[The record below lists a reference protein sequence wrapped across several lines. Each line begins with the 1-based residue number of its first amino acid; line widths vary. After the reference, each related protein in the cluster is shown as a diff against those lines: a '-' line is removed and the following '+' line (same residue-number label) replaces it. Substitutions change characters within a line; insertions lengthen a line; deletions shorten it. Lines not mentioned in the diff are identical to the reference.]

1 MDISSVKT
9 APVQPAQA
17 PKRTLDTQQT
27 QKNEAQ
33 PKTSEVKKAPE
44 PEPKPAPV
52 VNTQGQTT
60 GRLLNV
66 TA

>member
-1 MDISSVKT
+1 MDVSTVKT
-9 APVQPAQA
+9 PPVQPARPPKQTQA
-17 PKRTLDTQQT
+17 TQQA
-27 QKNEAQ
+27 QKHEAK
-33 PKTSEVKKAPE
+33 PSEPEVKKAPE
-44 PEPKPAPV
+44 HRPAPV

>member
-1 MDISSVKT
+1 MEVSST
-9 APVQPAQA
+9 RSAPVQSTQQPTTAQKTRMAAEDTQRQQAQA
-17 PKRTLDTQQT
+17 AP
-27 QKNEAQ
+27 QK
-33 PKTSEVKKAPE
+33 PE
-44 PEPKPAPV
+44 PQKPV

>member
-1 MDISSVKT
+1 MDVSSVKT
-9 APVQPAQA
+9 PPVQPAQP
-17 PKRTLDTQQT
+17 PKRTEKAQQAQSQT
-27 QKNEAQ
+27 AQRQEAEAK
-33 PKTSEVKKAPE
+33 KTSESK
-44 PEPKPAPV
+44 PV

>member
-1 MDISSVKT
+1 MEVTSARS
-9 APVQPAQA
+9 APVQS
-17 PKRTLDTQQT
+17 TQQPTTSQKTRMTAEET
-27 QKNEAQ
+27 QRQQAAAAPQK
-33 PKTSEVKKAPE
+33 PE
-44 PEPKPAPV
+44 PQKPV

>member
-1 MDISSVKT
+1 MDVSSVKT
-9 APVQPAQA
+9 PPVQPTQA
-17 PKRTLDTQQT
+17 PKRTEAAQEAKKQEVKA
-27 QKNEAQ
+27 QEAQ
-33 PKTSEVKKAPE
+33 VKKAAE
-44 PEPKPAPV
+44 YQSAPV

>member
-1 MDISSVKT
+1 MNVSSVKT
-9 APVQPAQA
+9 PPVQPAQP
-17 PKRTLDTQQT
+17 PKRTEMA
-27 QKNEAQ
+27 QKAQ
-33 PKTSEVKKAPE
+33 SSEVKHSESEVKKAPE
-44 PEPKPAPV
+44 SKPHPV